1 MVSSWRSDYRR
12 SKQGAEIVER
22 RVPKLVQVAYGA
34 PALALAL
41 MGVTFYVYLPRFYS
55 DVVGVPLAQLG
66 WIILLSRVFDAVIDP
81 ALGMLSD
88 RTRVRWGRRKPWIA
102 AAAIPT
108 GIAFTFLLVPPVGL
122 DAAGAT
128 LWLTLWTFLFFFFWG
143 MVTVPYEALGAEM
156 SEDYDER
163 TRLLGLRDGL
173 LILGTL
179 LSAVFPAV
187 LERMAGDTS
196 GSTERRNLGI
206 LAVGYAVLLVVLV
219 AWCLVAVQERR
230 WSEGRRPKG
239 ALLGDISSALANRPF
254 AILLLAYTIM
264 AFGGELPATLLLYY
278 VKYVLGSEN
287 ASLFLALYF
296 GIGFTLLPFWIRLA
310 GRFGKKQ
317 TWMLA
322 MAINTGAFSLVL
334 FLGPGDT
341 ELYTVL
347 VCLSAVGYGATLAIP
362 SSMQADVIDYEEWR
376 SGTRRE
382 GQFVG
387 FWLIARKLARA
398 FGAGIA
404 FPILDQVGY
413 VPNEAQTPTVL
424 WTLTLLYAGV
434 PCFCTFVAML
444 VAWRYPIDR
453 ALHGRIRAEIEDRQ
467 EMGEA

>member
-1 MVSSWRSDYRR
+1 M
-12 SKQGAEIVER
+12 ER
-22 RVPKLVQVAYGA
+22 PVPKSVQIAYGA

-66 WIILLSRVFDAVIDP
+66 WIILLSRVFDAIIDP

-88 RTRVRWGRRKPWIA
+88 RTRARWGRRKPWLA

-143 MVTVPYEALGAEM
+143 MVTVPYEAFGAEI
-156 SEDYDER
+156 SADYDER

-179 LSAVFPAV
+179 FSALFPAI
-187 LERMAGDTS
+187 LENWAGGADGDT
-196 GSTERRNLGI
+196 ERHKLEI
-206 LAVGYAVLLVVLV
+206 LAISYSLLLVVLLV
-219 AWCLVAVQERR
+219 GCLLKVEERH
-230 WSEGRRPKG
+230 WGEARRPKG
-239 ALLGDISSALANRPF
+239 ALLGDITSALANRPF

-296 GIGFTLLPFWIRLA
+296 GIGFALLPFWIRLA
-310 GRFGKKQ
+310 GKIGKKE

-347 VCLSAVGYGATLAIP
+347 ICLSAVGYGATLAIP

-398 FGAGIA
+398 LGAGVA
-404 FPILDQVGY
+404 FPILDRMGY
-413 VPNEAQTPTVL
+413 VPNEAQSPTVI

-453 ALHGRIRAEIEDRQ
+453 ALYSRIRDEIEGR
-467 EMGEA
+467 EGGGNSA